1 MKNKVVCVIPA
12 RGGSKRIPRKNI
24 KEFLGKPVISY
35 SIESAI
41 SSNIFDDVFVSTDD
55 NEIAEISKKYGAK
68 ADILR
73 SDSSSNDNATTAEVI
88 SEILTYERYKSA
100 DFICCLYPVAPL
112 IDKNLLER
120 AFNLICNENFNSVFP
135 VTEYD
140 HPIQRRLNKLT
151 DQTMVFADNQ
161 FEKSRT
167 QDLKTFYH
175 DAGMFYFVRVSSF
188 KKSNKLLSKPSFGIE
203 LERTQ
208 VQDIDTL
215 IDWKLAELKFKL
227 THDLI

>member
-55 NEIAEISKKYGAK
+55 KEIAEISKKYGAK

-100 DFICCLYPVAPL
+100 EFICCLYPVAPL

-120 AFNLICNENFNSVFP
+120 AFNLISNENFNSVFP

-161 FEKSRT
+161 FEKTRT
-167 QDLKTFYH
+167 QDLKKFYH

-188 KKSNKLLSKPSFGIE
+188 KKYNKLLSKPSFGIE
-203 LERTQ
+203 LEKTQ
-208 VQDIDTL
+208 VQDIDTF

>member
-1 MKNKVVCVIPA
+1 MPYYFNKNNSILFQAKNTSKRISLPMFPTLAEYDQNRLINRINHFYEKKAVCVIPA

-55 NEIAEISKKYGAK
+55 KEIAEISKKYGAK

-100 DFICCLYPVAPL
+100 EFICCLYPVAPL
-112 IDKNLLER
+112 IDKNLLEGH
-120 AFNLICNENFNSVFP
+120 LISLVM
-135 VTEYD
+135 
-140 HPIQRRLNKLT
+140 K
-151 DQTMVFADNQ
+151 
-161 FEKSRT
+161 
-167 QDLKTFYH
+167 
-175 DAGMFYFVRVSSF
+175 
-188 KKSNKLLSKPSFGIE
+188 
-203 LERTQ
+203 
-208 VQDIDTL
+208 TL
-215 IDWKLAELKFKL
+215 IVSFQLQSMITLFND
-227 THDLI
+227 D